1 MLVLIDESGDPGFK
15 LERGSSSHFVVA
27 MVVFTDT
34 AEAEKA
40 SAAITRARAEFRV
53 GREFKFSNCG
63 DRVRDGFFEA
73 VKPCGFLVR
82 ALVVDKAQ
90 IRSDHLQENTKR
102 FYNFFVQMLLRHD
115 GGVLAG
121 ARIKIDKCGDRRF
134 KNELN
139 SYLRR
144 QLTSGQVAK
153 LKFVD
158 SCSDN
163 LLQLADMCSGAILR
177 AYRTDDRRDGQ
188 WLGALRAARKIQDI
202 WHFQ

>member
-15 LERGSSSHFVVA
+15 VERGSSSHFVVA
-27 MVVFTDT
+27 MVIFTDF

-40 SAAITRARAEFRV
+40 GAAIAQAKLDFRV
-53 GREFKFSNCG
+53 GKEFKFSSCG
-63 DRVRDGFFEA
+63 DRVRAGFFKA
-73 VKPCGFLVR
+73 VAPCQFVVR
-82 ALVVDKAQ
+82 ALVVDKAK

-134 KNELN
+134 KDQLN

-144 QLTSGQVAK
+144 QLPAGQVAR

-177 AYRTDDRRDGQ
+177 AVRADDRRDGQ
-188 WLGALRAARKIQDI
+188 WLRALESGHKIQNI